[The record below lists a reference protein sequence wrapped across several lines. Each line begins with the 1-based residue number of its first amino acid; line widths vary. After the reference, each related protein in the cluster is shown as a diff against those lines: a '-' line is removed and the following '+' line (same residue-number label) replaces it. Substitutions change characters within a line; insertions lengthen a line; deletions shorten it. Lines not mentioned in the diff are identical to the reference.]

1 MDHSE
6 RDSSVITEDMWR
18 AWSHKGKQRGQ
29 AVVRKATA
37 FAGAFLIFLLVAGW
51 LYFHA
56 VK

>member
-29 AVVRKATA
+29 AVARKATA
-37 FAGAFLIFLLVAGW
+37 FGGAFLILILLAGW

-56 VK
+56 VR